1 MTTDYSKPITIE
13 DIEYGLGL
21 LAWLIKEH
29 GPAALPLFDRLERE
43 REIMQA
49 RERSIDHWA
58 VKFDEKLEKAPK
70 RRSKPTIKTN
80 HKRVLEREYTIA
92 VERALKVG

>member
-13 DIEYGLGL
+13 DVEYGLGL

-43 REIMQA
+43 HEIMKA
-49 RERSIDHWA
+49 RAVSIDDWA
-58 VKFDEKLEKAPK
+58 VDL
-70 RRSKPTIKTN
+70 R
-80 HKRVLEREYTIA
+80 
-92 VERALKVG
+92 